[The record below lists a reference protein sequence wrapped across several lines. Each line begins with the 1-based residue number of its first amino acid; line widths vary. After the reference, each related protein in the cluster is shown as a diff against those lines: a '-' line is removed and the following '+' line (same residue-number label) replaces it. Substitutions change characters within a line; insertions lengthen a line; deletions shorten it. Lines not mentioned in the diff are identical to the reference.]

1 MYPFLSLAD
10 IHLDTDLAQRL
21 PRRLAYYHLA
31 LPIAQDADGIT
42 VAMAHPDNPKVISV
56 LERALGAQVI
66 PVHSFAET
74 IREQLDR
81 IWLNEQPS
89 SNSVDPSTGFRVTH
103 WAASLDARNRS
114 LGYVSEFL
122 AALGREAQVV
132 PSTAGEFAANSDL
145 IIAVVDAS
153 MPPSALFR
161 TRASLLIVQNPTVFP
176 RSVVHIL
183 RGHIPDYRVLEWL
196 IPLARYG
203 HGDVSLFMSVD
214 GETNTPLV
222 SDMSSIMLAQDK
234 RKLHMDECRRLLS
247 GAKIPGRLKIRQG
260 EPLRSIRDE
269 LSEHP
274 YDLVAVAAEAY
285 GDFAQQVGEVVRSTP
300 AAFLVIKP

>member
-10 IHLDTDLAQRL
+10 VHLDTDLAQRL

-66 PVHSFAET
+66 PVRSFAET

-89 SNSVDPSTGFRVTH
+89 SNSADTSTGFRVTH

-145 IIAVVDAS
+145 IIAVVGAS

-196 IPLARYG
+196 IPLAQYVQ
-203 HGDVSLFMSVD
+203 GDISLFMSVD
-214 GETNTPLV
+214 GETRKPFV
-222 SDMSSIMLAQDK
+222 SDMSSIMLAQDR
-234 RKLHMDECRRLLS
+234 RKQHMDECRRLLS
-247 GAKIPGRLKIRQG
+247 GAKIAGRLKIRQG
-260 EPLRSIRDE
+260 ESLRAIRDE
-269 LSEHP
+269 LSERP

-285 GDFAQQVGEVVRSTP
+285 GDFAQQVGEVVRETP